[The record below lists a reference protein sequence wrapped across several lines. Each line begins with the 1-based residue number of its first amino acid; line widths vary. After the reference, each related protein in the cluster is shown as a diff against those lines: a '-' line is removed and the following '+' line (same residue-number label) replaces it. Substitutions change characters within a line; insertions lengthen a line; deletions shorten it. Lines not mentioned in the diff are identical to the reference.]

1 MRKMKLLSS
10 ISALVGLGASS
21 TFAGG
26 DNLGDFMLGHIADS
40 REVWHFFPKY
50 GHLDLR
56 GEWLIGG
63 INFYPSL
70 HTIMLI
76 LSIIVLV
83 PLLKMATTRK
93 NKVPTSRWG
102 HAVEALVSFIR
113 EDLVI
118 PNIGK
123 KHGAKWLPFAC
134 TIFFFILTL
143 NLFGLIPG
151 MSTVTANPNFTG
163 VMALMVFIVFNI
175 AGMINNGPINY
186 IKNLVPHGV
195 PAPIV
200 IILFPIE
207 LIGLLTKSVAL
218 GIRLFANM
226 SAGHFIILSLL
237 GLIGMLKTIYVA
249 PGSIAFALFIYS
261 IEVLVSFL
269 QAYVFTLLTTL
280 FVGSAI
286 TQDH

>member
-1 MRKMKLLSS
+1 MKRLLTISS
-10 ISALVGLGASS
+10 LLALTANNS
-21 TFAGG
+21 FAGG
-26 DNLGDFMLGHIADS
+26 DNLGDFMLHHIADS
-40 REVWHFFPKY
+40 REAWHPFP
-50 GHLDLR
+50 GVHIDLQ

-70 HTIMLI
+70 HTIMLV

-83 PLLKMATTRK
+83 PLLKAAAKRD
-93 NKVPTSRWG
+93 NKIPTSRWG
-102 HAVEALVSFIR
+102 HAIEAVVSFIR

-123 KHGAKWLPFAC
+123 KHGARWMPFAC
-134 TIFFFILTL
+134 TIFFFILIL
-143 NLFGLIPG
+143 NIFGLIPG

-163 VMALMVFIVFNI
+163 VMALMVFVVFNI
-175 AGMINNGPINY
+175 AGMINNGPVHY
-186 IKNLVPHGV
+186 VKNLAPHGI
-195 PAPIV
+195 PAPV
-200 IILFPIE
+200 LILLYPIE
-207 LIGLLTKSVAL
+207 IVGLLTKSVAL
-218 GIRLFANM
+218 GIRLFANL

-237 GLIGMLKTIYVA
+237 GLIGMLKTVYVA
-249 PGSIAFALFIYS
+249 PGSIAFALFIYC
-261 IEVLVSFL
+261 IEVMVSFL